1 MTNQKKAALLV
12 IDMESG
18 FLHPDSPLYIQQ
30 AADTVPTL
38 ANVLDKARE
47 CKIPVFFVNR
57 IYRKNGSDVEACR
70 YENWL
75 AGGRCLAPN
84 STGPCSIVPPVQLE
98 PKAGDYTIIKP
109 RFSAFSQT
117 ELDLILRRLCVD
129 TILLTGTTTPNC
141 IRATCY
147 DGLSLDY
154 NVAVIADCCS
164 SRNEAV
170 QQANLEDMA
179 FIGAQIIQAKDFL
192 EQGKDV
198 LSEINQVEQVRAW
211 VVADET
217 IPE

>member
-1 MTNQKKAALLV
+1 M
-12 IDMESG
+12 
-18 FLHPDSPLYIQQ
+18 
-30 AADTVPTL
+30 
-38 ANVLDKARE
+38 
-47 CKIPVFFVNR
+47 
-57 IYRKNGSDVEACR
+57 
-70 YENWL
+70 
-75 AGGRCLAPN
+75 
-84 STGPCSIVPPVQLE
+84 PPAQLE

-109 RFSAFSQT
+109 RFSAFFQT

-170 QQANLEDMA
+170 QQANLED
-179 FIGAQIIQAKDFL
+179 I
-192 EQGKDV
+192 